1 MSDPAPHNRNK
12 LGRLIGRITHPLV
25 IFLPTL
31 IVVLKGTP
39 LREVLGWLA
48 LIALVILIP
57 AGLLLRRARRQGRHT
72 YQRETRHL
80 IYLTFWLGMVG
91 CTVLAVLLD
100 APERLVFS
108 LLSLCIWV
116 PLQAFVNARLTKI
129 SIHVAV
135 VSGIALA
142 LALMG
147 ELDSLSWIGA
157 AVGVVAAT
165 AWARVVTGHH
175 SPAQVG
181 LGIVVSVS
189 SVLTAFALLSI

>member
-1 MSDPAPHNRNK
+1 MSDPTPHNRNR

-31 IVVLKGTP
+31 VVVLRETP
-39 LREVLGWLA
+39 IREALGWLA

-57 AGLLLRRARRQGRHT
+57 AGLLLRRARQQGRHT

-91 CTVLAVLLD
+91 CTILAVLLD

-108 LLSLCIWV
+108 LLSLCVWV
-116 PLQAFVNARLTKI
+116 PLQALVNARVTKI

-135 VSGIALA
+135 VSGIALV
-142 LALMG
+142 LILMG
-147 ELDSLSWIGA
+147 ELDSVSWNLA

-165 AWARVVTGHH
+165 AWARIVTGHH
-175 SPAQVG
+175 SLVQVG